1 MADTAAHLV
10 DAVLPRV
17 PVRQWVLSM
26 PKQARYWLAR
36 DSKLLGRAERIFVEE
51 ISRGTARRVA
61 CPPKPS
67 QDAQIPES
75 RRRRG
80 LKRIRDGRYGAVTA
94 VQRFGSALNLNVHF
108 HTLAL
113 DGVYLANGAG
123 GAVSFRRLRAPE
135 PEELGSVLDRVRRR
149 IGRMLVQE
157 GMVLGEE
164 SRGEEPSAFDVMQAA
179 SIREWIGLSGVARK
193 VPYVGGSDEATTMP
207 RLPELCVAVDGWS
220 LHANVRIRA
229 GDRAGLEKLCRYLLR
244 PALAGERLEWLSD
257 GRVSYAFRKPR
268 MDGATHLVLKPVELI
283 EKLAALV
290 APPRSHLVRYHGVLA
305 ARSRVRREIAPRR
318 GEESLR
324 DRARCGQEEPTS
336 GRRRD
341 GSGGRRRSRTD
352 WATLMRRS
360 FGMDVLA
367 CPKCGA
373 RMRVIACVTKRSA
386 VRAILESLEMEDEA
400 AGLGPA
406 RSPPEAAGDSF
417 EVDQSSEF

>member
-36 DSKLLGRAERIFVEE
+36 DSKLLGGAERIFVEE
-51 ISRGTARRVA
+51 ISRCTARRA
-61 CPPKPS
+61 
-67 QDAQIPES
+67 
-75 RRRRG
+75 G
-80 LKRIRDGRYGAVTA
+80 LRRIRDGRYGAVTA

-123 GAVSFRRLRAPE
+123 GGVSFRRLRAPE
-135 PEELGSVLDRVRRR
+135 PEELGRVLDRVRRR
-149 IGRMLVQE
+149 IGGMLVKE
-157 GMVLGEE
+157 GMILGEE
-164 SRGEEPSAFDVMQAA
+164 SRGEDPSAFDVMQAA
-179 SIREWIGLSGVARK
+179 SIREWIGLSGEARK
-193 VPYVGGSDEATTMP
+193 VPYVGGSEDAVSMST
-207 RLPELCVAVDGWS
+207 LPDLCVAVDGWS
-220 LHANVRIRA
+220 LHATVRIRA

-244 PALAGERLEWLSD
+244 PAFAGERLEWLND
-257 GRVSYAFRKPR
+257 GRVSYEFRKPR
-268 MDGATHLVLKPVELI
+268 MDGATHLVLRPVEFV

-305 ARSRVRREIAPRR
+305 ARSRVRRSIAPRR
-318 GEESLR
+318 GEESMR
-324 DRARCGQEEPTS
+324 DRAGCGGEEAS
-336 GRRRD
+336 AGARLSEGRRR
-341 GSGGRRRSRTD
+341 RQSRTD

-386 VRAILESLEMEDEA
+386 VRAILESLGMADEA

-406 RSPPEAAGDSF
+406 RSPPDSAGDSF

>member
-10 DAVLPRV
+10 DAVLPRA
-17 PVRQWVLSM
+17 PVRQWVLSL

-36 DSKLLGRAERIFVEE
+36 DAKLLGSAERIFVEE
-51 ISRGTARRVA
+51 IFRATARRA
-61 CPPKPS
+61 
-67 QDAQIPES
+67 
-75 RRRRG
+75 G
-80 LKRIRDGRYGAVTA
+80 LRRIRDGRYGAVTA

-113 DGVYLANGAG
+113 DGVYLPNGAG
-123 GAVSFRRLRAPE
+123 GAVRFRRLRAPTQD
-135 PEELGSVLDRVRRR
+135 ELGRALDRVRRR
-149 IGRMLVQE
+149 IGRMLVKE

-164 SRGEEPSAFDVMQAA
+164 NGGEEPSAFDVMQAA
-179 SIREWIGLSGVARK
+179 SIREWIGLSGEPRK
-193 VPYVGGSDEATTMP
+193 VPYLGGSDDAVSISTSP
-207 RLPELCVAVDGWS
+207 NLCVAADGWS
-220 LHANVRIRA
+220 LHATVRIRA

-244 PALAGERLEWLSD
+244 PAFAGERLEWLSD
-257 GRVSYAFRKPR
+257 GRVSYEFRKPR
-268 MDGATHLVLKPVELI
+268 MDGATHLVLRPVEFI

-305 ARSRVRREIAPRR
+305 ARSRVRSEIAPRR
-318 GEESLR
+318 GEDSLR
-324 DRARCGQEEPTS
+324 DRAGCGREDPPA
-336 GRRRD
+336 GARL
-341 GSGGRRRSRTD
+341 SGGRRRRQSRTD

-386 VRAILESLEMEDEA
+386 VRAILESLGMADDA

-406 RSPPEAAGDSF
+406 RSPPESAADCF